1 MCDDPL
7 ATVVGATKPRRSG
20 MSDEAAITT
29 LVHSYARL
37 LDGGE
42 VDAVVALFEHSTWR
56 SEPGGSVRHGPAEI
70 RPVYEQLLGQDRT
83 SRSKH
88 LLTNLS
94 IEVGSGADTARS
106 HCYWTV
112 LHSGD
117 GGRVEVSL
125 SGQYA
130 DTFEKVDGGWRF
142 TDRLI
147 TVDLTAEPAPG
158 ASG

>member
-1 MCDDPL
+1 
-7 ATVVGATKPRRSG
+7 
-20 MSDEAAITT
+20 MSDEAAITV

-37 LDGGE
+37 LDGSD

-56 SEPGGSVRHGPAEI
+56 SEPGGAVRRGPAEI
-70 RPVYEQLLGQDRT
+70 RPVYERLTAHHRGRT
-83 SRSKH
+83 KH

-94 IEVGSGADTARS
+94 IDVHPRTDTASS

-112 LHSGD
+112 LVAAGT
-117 GGRVEVSL
+117 GGRIEISL

-130 DTFEKVDGGWRF
+130 DTFEKVDGVWRF

-147 TVDLTAEPAPG
+147 TVDLNGEPSPETPR
-158 ASG
+158 